1 VLFLPQKPRHLLLLL
16 KDRANPYGLCE
27 GSSVEVLTLLFL
39 ITGKVELNKGLR
51 AVYNLMPLMWTPG
64 YLNRAL
70 QVMENVASLSG
81 DIKIC
86 KEAVSLKA
94 IVC

>member
-1 VLFLPQKPRHLLLLL
+1 MLSLLET
-16 KDRANPYGLCE
+16 RANLYRFHYGSDGE
-27 GSSVEVLTLLFL
+27 ALTIEFVF
-39 ITGKVELNKGLR
+39 ITGKVELTKGLR

-81 DIKIC
+81 DIKIS
-86 KEAVSLKA
+86 KEAVSIKA
-94 IVC
+94 TTH